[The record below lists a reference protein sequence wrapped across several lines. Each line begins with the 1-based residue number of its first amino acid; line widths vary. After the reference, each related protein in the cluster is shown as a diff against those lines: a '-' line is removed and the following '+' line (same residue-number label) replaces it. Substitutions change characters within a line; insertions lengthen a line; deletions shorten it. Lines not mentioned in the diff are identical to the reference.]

1 MSYITLENEYI
12 DLGLK
17 SEKFQNDK
25 NFKLETL
32 LTRFYLPKSP
42 VVALDVAR
50 DYLYFLDESYDIK
63 EYKRPKV
70 EKDVREDVNPY
81 KGWYK

>member
-1 MSYITLENEYI
+1 MSYRILENEYI

-17 SEKFQNDK
+17 SEKFQKDK

-50 DYLYFLDESYDIK
+50 DYLYFLDDSYKIE
-63 EYKRPKV
+63 EYQRPKV
-70 EKDVREDVNPY
+70 KKDCSDIANPY

>member
-1 MSYITLENEYI
+1 MSYRILENEYI

-17 SEKFQNDK
+17 SEKFQKDK

-50 DYLYFLDESYDIK
+50 DYLYFLDDSYKIQ
-63 EYKRPKV
+63 EVYK
-70 EKDVREDVNPY
+70 
-81 KGWYK
+81 